1 MKILKT
7 IKLMLLTTVCL
18 TLLSNCSDDQ
28 EIGMTLEGTWRG
40 AMSVYTE
47 YGNNRYQ
54 SVYSEVQFNGDPFR
68 TTRGSGY
75 WVDYYRE
82 SGWHRNYIANHIRWR
97 VEDQIIHIHLREE
110 DADLEIRNF
119 RLNDET
125 FTGVVYY
132 LDEDG
137 SVVSQAPF
145 AMSHVDSPN
154 WNDYDYDYPSNYRS
168 WSKQT
173 TTK

>member
-1 MKILKT
+1 
-7 IKLMLLTTVCL
+7 MLLATVCV

-47 YGNNRYQ
+47 YGNDRFQ

-82 SGWHRNYIANHIRWR
+82 SGWHRNYIAKSHPMESGEPNHPHSLSGRGC
-97 VEDQIIHIHLREE
+97 
-110 DADLEIRNF
+110 
-119 RLNDET
+119 RLGNQR
-125 FTGVVYY
+125 
-132 LDEDG
+132 L
-137 SVVSQAPF
+137 
-145 AMSHVDSPN
+145 
-154 WNDYDYDYPSNYRS
+154 PSE
-168 WSKQT
+168 Q
-173 TTK
+173 